1 LLKFLTLDWSERL
14 PHVQSVINHG
24 FLHGDL
30 GGADFLKLAIDRGTV
45 RLFGGEKVIQIQ
57 ALDLQVG
64 PDADLGLAEVRLL
77 LPNLGGLV
85 GADPELLA
93 DGGIA

>member
-1 LLKFLTLDWSERL
+1 MRRRDRVS
-14 PHVQSVINHG
+14 HVQPLIDG
-24 FLHGDL
+24 CFFQGQLR
-30 GGADFLKLAIDRGTV
+30 GANFLKLAIDRGTV

-64 PDADLGLAEVRLL
+64 PNADLGLAEVRFL

-93 DGGIA
+93 DGGIV